1 MGDAF
6 SVPFIFSWCQRVNKL
21 SQLNKKRHSGHVHTN
36 PDKLM
41 YCILHICV
49 NTNSVWCIR
58 FGLSIHTNTPHVFE
72 SFSPVQTKTHT
83 IFYETCI
90 MLVVYMIYDIIVF
103 ENLRF
108 GPSTRKW
115 EAGVFKNL
123 HSEERFWKAAFWGTV
138 CTRYV
143 WTRPKQG
150 ILSLLFKC
158 LIIVVK
164 IAKLVST
171 LAIRLAIRESKVATE
186 HCCPPKWKFSFKGA
200 FQKSELAGGTW
211 PNQSFWPWNSLFP
224 RVFAKKSSPPYIPCR
239 IWQIWLDGLNQFN
252 DFLNQ
257 QGNLTCHQ
265 SGNRKYHS
273 TETPSLLVTGH
284 IFKAMDKKEIT
295 AMVLIDL
302 SKASNSICH
311 RTLLLKL
318 QGLGV

>member
-1 MGDAF
+1 
-6 SVPFIFSWCQRVNKL
+6 
-21 SQLNKKRHSGHVHTN
+21 
-36 PDKLM
+36 
-41 YCILHICV
+41 
-49 NTNSVWCIR
+49 
-58 FGLSIHTNTPHVFE
+58 
-72 SFSPVQTKTHT
+72 
-83 IFYETCI
+83 
-90 MLVVYMIYDIIVF
+90 MLVVYMIFDIIVF

-123 HSEERFWKAAFWGTV
+123 HSEERFWKAAFSVTV
-138 CTRYV
+138 FTRYK
-143 WTRPKQG
+143 WTGPKQG

-171 LAIRLAIRESKVATE
+171 LAIRLAIRASKVATE

-200 FQKSELAGGTW
+200 FQKSELDGG
-211 PNQSFWPWNSLFP
+211 PRPDQSFWPLNRIFP

-239 IWQIWLDGLNQFN
+239 IWQIWLDGLSQFN
-252 DFLNQ
+252 DFLTQ

-273 TETPSLLVTGH
+273 TEILSLVVTGH
-284 IFKAMDKKEIT
+284 IFKAMGKKEIT

-302 SKASNSICH
+302 SKVFDSICH

-318 QGLGV
+318 QGLGA